1 MPGLFH
7 RGGFNQSP
15 LQLRCAPNRFGDER
29 PVGEATGGRC
39 LSLGYPGLRG
49 FAHPWTAAPAALGGR
64 ESETAPRAT
73 TGVAGVADATDAD
86 TGLNFLAPLCKFLM
100 GGECRLTTTTT
111 TLPGFLLNLCR

>member
-1 MPGLFH
+1 M
-7 RGGFNQSP
+7 
-15 LQLRCAPNRFGDER
+15 
-29 PVGEATGGRC
+29 GEAAGSR
-39 LSLGYPGLRG
+39 SFPLGYRRLRQ
-49 FAHPWTAAPAALGGR
+49 FARPWTAAPAALGGR